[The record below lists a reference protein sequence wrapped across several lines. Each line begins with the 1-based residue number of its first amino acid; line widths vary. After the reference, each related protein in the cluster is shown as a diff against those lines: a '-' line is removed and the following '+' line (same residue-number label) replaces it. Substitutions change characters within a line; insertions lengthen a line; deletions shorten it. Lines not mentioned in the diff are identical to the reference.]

1 METFRDIPIMDPEK
15 LAEVVHLPRVVHFWE
30 TQHEVPPS
38 WESCLLKILSKAGD
52 QTLASN
58 CRGIMLLEVLYKV
71 VGNILKVRILLQS
84 ELLDHEQQ
92 CGFRPWRG
100 CMDAIFNLKMAL
112 RKRRE
117 HGLETWLYLLDLV
130 KAFDRVPRELLWM
143 IMERFGFPPKIVDL
157 LKALHHTV
165 LVNFEVEGVKKVIE
179 SIIGVKQ
186 GDLLGPILFNVYGC
200 AVMIVWRIEREKLR
214 KHANEC
220 ERVNSCVFRTSQDH
234 YIGKRAPTSSRT
246 APIKKLRSKLPLQV
260 SKYVLIR

>member
-1 METFRDIPIMDPEK
+1 
-15 LAEVVHLPRVVHFWE
+15 
-30 TQHEVPPS
+30 
-38 WESCLLKILSKAGD
+38 
-52 QTLASN
+52 
-58 CRGIMLLEVLYKV
+58 
-71 VGNILKVRILLQS
+71 
-84 ELLDHEQQ
+84 
-92 CGFRPWRG
+92 
-100 CMDAIFNLKMAL
+100 MDAIFNLKMAL

-220 ERVNSCVFRTSQDH
+220 ERVNSCVFRTSQGH
-234 YIGKRAPTSSRT
+234 YSLYQLVLAREHQPTYGGKYDNKLKKKVETFAMDDSVYADDTAALFCSRT
-246 APIKKLRSKLPLQV
+246 ECEVGIPVLNNVIKRFGGEVHVCKETRPNKT
-260 SKYVLIR
+260 